1 MKIAIGA
8 ALSAVLLALYAQV
21 SGAWFV
27 LGFVALVPWLL
38 ALNRVRSLWEAL
50 GGGLAMSV
58 TMSVAVFSWLPATLE
73 RYAGTTSSVWP
84 WLLLV
89 MAAPLLQ
96 PQFLTFAVVRY
107 LNRKARPSNG
117 EEEPPR
123 RQGFMNLKPLAFLA
137 SWRFP
142 SSLRKMLADRVG
154 PARCVLAA
162 AAAYVATEL
171 LASKLLF
178 DTLGLGLY
186 PSRYLRQG
194 ADLVGVHGLTWM
206 LLLVNEAVAA
216 VMARKAEAR
225 PYVVAAL
232 GLIGL
237 DLGYGWLRCA
247 QLRDGGPATVV
258 GVVQANITNYDK
270 LRADR
275 GAFEAVRYILDEHYA
290 LSDDL
295 RRNANPDLIV
305 WPETVYPT
313 TFGSPKSEA
322 GQAFDT
328 EILAFAAG
336 RGTPVVFGAYDA
348 SAGHEYNAAF
358 FVEAASQKPV
368 RAYRKSLLFPFT
380 ERVPPLLDSEWLRAR
395 LPWVGHWDTGPGPDV
410 VSMALRDGRRLSALP
425 LICYDAL
432 STTFVAQ
439 AAQRGADLI
448 VTLSNDSWFPDERA
462 PRLHLVSAA
471 FRSIETRLPQV
482 RSTNSGISAV
492 ISPAGDWLAT
502 AGWNERR
509 IVTASLP
516 TGAHAWAPAVLL
528 SPWLAPLL
536 ASWALLE
543 LLATQLSKRNATN
556 AGIRTK

>member
-1 MKIAIGA
+1 MKIVAGA
-8 ALSAVLLALYAQV
+8 VLSALLLALYAQV
-21 SGAWFV
+21 SSAWFV

-38 ALNRVRSLWEAL
+38 ALNRVRSLREAL
-50 GGGLAMSV
+50 FAGLVMSV
-58 TMSVAVFSWLPATLE
+58 AFSVAVFSWLPTTLE
-73 RYAGTTSSVWP
+73 RYAGATSSVWP
-84 WLLLV
+84 WLFLAV
-89 MAAPLLQ
+89 AAPFVQ
-96 PQFLTFAVVRY
+96 PQFLAFALVRHAVGVE
-107 LNRKARPSNG
+107 R
-117 EEEPPR
+117 
-123 RQGFMNLKPLAFLA
+123 
-137 SWRFP
+137 
-142 SSLRKMLADRVG
+142 LRG
-154 PARCVLAA
+154 VLAA
-162 AAAYVATEL
+162 TAAYVATEL

-206 LLLVNEAVAA
+206 LLLANEAIAA
-216 VMARKAEAR
+216 AILRKDEAR
-225 PYVVAAL
+225 RYALATL
-232 GLIGL
+232 GLVTL
-237 DLGYGWLRCA
+237 DFGYGWMRCA
-247 QLRDGGPATVV
+247 RLQAEGPGIVV

-322 GQAFDT
+322 GEAFDT
-328 EILAFAAG
+328 EILSFAAG

-358 FVEAASQKPV
+358 FVEATAQRPAV

-380 ERVPPLLDSEWLRAR
+380 ERVPPMLDSEWLRAR
-395 LPWVGHWDTGPGPDV
+395 MPWVGHWDTGPGPEVVDV
-410 VSMALRDGRRLSALP
+410 TLRDGRRLSTLP

-432 STTFVAQ
+432 STSFVAK
-439 AAQRGADLI
+439 AARRGADLI
-448 VTLSNDSWFPDERA
+448 VTLSNDSWFPDDRA

-509 IVTASLP
+509 IVTATVP
-516 TGAHAWAPAVLL
+516 TGAHAFAPAVLL
-528 SPWLAPLL
+528 APWLGPVL

-543 LLATQLSKRNATN
+543 LVLAQRSKRYATS
-556 AGIRTK
+556 AGSKTK

>member
-1 MKIAIGA
+1 MKIAAGA
-8 ALSAVLLALYAQV
+8 VLSAVLLALYAQV
-21 SGAWFV
+21 TGAWFV

-38 ALNRVRSLWEAL
+38 ALNRVRSLGQAL
-50 GGGLAMSV
+50 GAGLAMSV
-58 TMSVAVFSWLPATLE
+58 AVSMAVFPWLPETLE
-73 RYAGTTSSVWP
+73 RYAGASSSVWP
-84 WLLLV
+84 WLALLV
-89 MAAPLLQ
+89 AAPFLQ
-96 PQFLTFAVVRY
+96 PQFLTYALVRH
-107 LNRKARPSNG
+107 LLGAAR
-117 EEEPPR
+117 
-123 RQGFMNLKPLAFLA
+123 
-137 SWRFP
+137 
-142 SSLRKMLADRVG
+142 
-154 PARCVLAA
+154 ARAVLAA

-206 LLLVNEAVAA
+206 LLLVNEAVAQA
-216 VMARKAEAR
+216 ISRKPEAR
-225 PYVVAAL
+225 RYALAAL
-232 GLIGL
+232 GLVGL
-237 DLGYGWLRCA
+237 DMGYGWMRCA
-247 QLRDGGPATVV
+247 QSRDEGPATVV

-275 GAFEAVRYILDEHYA
+275 GAFEAVRYILDEHVA

-295 RRNANPDLIV
+295 RRNGNPDLIV

-322 GQAFDT
+322 GAAFDT
-328 EILAFAAG
+328 EILSFAAG

-358 FVEAASQKPV
+358 FVEAAAQKPAV

-380 ERVPPLLDSEWLRAR
+380 ERVPALLDSEWLRAR
-395 LPWVGHWDTGPGPDV
+395 LPWVGHWDTGPGPEV
-410 VSMALRDGRRLSALP
+410 VGITLRDGRRLSALP

-432 STTFVAQ
+432 STSFVAQ
-439 AAQRGADLI
+439 AARRGADLI

-509 IVTASLP
+509 IVTASVA
-516 TGAHAWAPAVLL
+516 TGTRAFAPAVLL
-528 SPWLAPLL
+528 APWLGPLL
-536 ASWALLE
+536 ASWALIE
-543 LLATQLSKRNATN
+543 VLLAQLSKRNATN
-556 AGIRTK
+556 AGTKTK